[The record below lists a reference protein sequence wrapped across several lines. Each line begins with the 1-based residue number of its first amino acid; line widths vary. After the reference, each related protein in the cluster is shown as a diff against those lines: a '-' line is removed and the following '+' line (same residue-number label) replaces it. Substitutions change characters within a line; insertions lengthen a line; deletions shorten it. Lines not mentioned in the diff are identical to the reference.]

1 MSRRASLLTFFVCLA
16 VCLACL
22 VYPIYVIRP
31 FRAQGA
37 GELVHAL
44 VVMRFRGLATLLALM
59 ATVVALVFY
68 WRAQSGKWRRAG
80 VTLWALFICG
90 IAALSRVNIYELMF
104 HPNDRPV
111 FAGIARTK
119 LDNGE
124 KVIAVKVG
132 TTARAYPIRNIS
144 YHHVINDVIDKVGIV
159 ATY

>member
-1 MSRRASLLTFFVCLA
+1 MSRRQSLVTL
-16 VCLACL
+16 LACL
-22 VYPIYVIRP
+22 AICLVSLIYPIYVIRP

-37 GELVHAL
+37 GELAQAL
-44 VVMRFRGLATLLALM
+44 VVMRFRGIATLLTVM
-59 ATVVALVFY
+59 ATLVALVFY

-80 VTLWALFICG
+80 VTLWALLICG

-104 HPNDRPV
+104 HPDDRPV